1 MDFIDSVF
9 SGKSRHGPF
18 YKPACGIMALTER
31 LERKT
36 GRDTSRGL
44 DVLTGIYGP
53 SQGREWYQKYRI
65 LKWEKTLLFLTAGLG
80 LSTVL
85 AVASCTKGSE
95 NVEQLKRPAS
105 GDGSH
110 IYELEAQV
118 DGRRLKGISVEVA
131 EQPLSQERCRQLLM
145 EAREELEEFMEGAVP
160 DVDAVSEDILL
171 PDSLQ
176 NGLVEVSFRSSNY
189 GLMDNSGHVSNDLV
203 PEAGEA
209 VQLEAELSC
218 KEEQMLV
225 SYALRIVPEKMDDA
239 SRLERE
245 AARKMAEEE
254 TEEES
259 RVFILPDEYDGK
271 KVAWQLVRPSW
282 GGWIAGITAVGCILL
297 QLAFERD
304 LLREGDKRREQ
315 LLMEYPS
322 FLARLTLLAGTGM
335 PIRRI
340 FVRLAGESRK
350 EDAPQIYQEVL
361 KTVREMESGVTELN
375 AYENFGQRCRLPQ
388 YKKCA
393 SLLSQNV
400 RKGTGG
406 LLGALNQEA
415 ENAFEERKALAKRKG
430 EEAQTRLLL
439 PMVMMLVVVMILVMV
454 PACFSFGGF

>member
-1 MDFIDSVF
+1 
-9 SGKSRHGPF
+9 
-18 YKPACGIMALTER
+18 
-31 LERKT
+31 
-36 GRDTSRGL
+36 
-44 DVLTGIYGP
+44 
-53 SQGREWYQKYRI
+53 
-65 LKWEKTLLFLTAGLG
+65 
-80 LSTVL
+80 
-85 AVASCTKGSE
+85 
-95 NVEQLKRPAS
+95 
-105 GDGSH
+105 
-110 IYELEAQV
+110 
-118 DGRRLKGISVEVA
+118 
-131 EQPLSQERCRQLLM
+131 
-145 EAREELEEFMEGAVP
+145 
-160 DVDAVSEDILL
+160 
-171 PDSLQ
+171 
-176 NGLVEVSFRSSNY
+176 
-189 GLMDNSGHVSNDLV
+189 
-203 PEAGEA
+203 
-209 VQLEAELSC
+209 
-218 KEEQMLV
+218 MLV

-271 KVAWQLVRPSW
+271 KVTWQLVKPSW

-340 FVRLAGESRK
+340 VVRLAGESRK

>member
-1 MDFIDSVF
+1 MDFMDSVF

-18 YKPACGIMALTER
+18 YRPACRMLAMAEK

-36 GRDTSRGL
+36 GRDVSRGL
-44 DVLTGIYGP
+44 EMLTGIYGQA
-53 SQGREWYQKYRI
+53 QGREWYQRYRI
-65 LKWEKTLLFLTAGLG
+65 LKWERTLLFLTAGLG
-80 LSTVL
+80 LSAVL
-85 AVASCTKGSE
+85 AVTSWVKGSE
-95 NVEQLKRPAS
+95 NVEALERP
-105 GDGSH
+105 GTGEGSRV
-110 IYELEAQV
+110 YELKAQV
-118 DGRRLKGISVEVA
+118 DGRQLDGISVEVA
-131 EQPLSQERCRQLLM
+131 QQALSREQCRRLLT
-145 EAREELEEFMEGAVP
+145 AAQEELDALMRDTAGHM
-160 DVDAVSEDILL
+160 DAVSEDISL
-171 PDSLQ
+171 PDALQ
-176 NGLVEVSFRSSNY
+176 GGLVEVSFRSSDY
-189 GLMDNSGHVSNDLV
+189 DLMDSSGHIRRELIAES
-203 PEAGEA
+203 GEA
-209 VQLEAELSC
+209 VQLEAELAC
-218 KEEQMLV
+218 GEEQRYV
-225 SYALRIVPEKMDDA
+225 SYTLRIVPEKMDDA

-245 AARKMAEEE
+245 TARKMAEEE

-259 RVFILPDEYDGK
+259 QVFILPDEYDGK
-271 KVAWQLVRPSW
+271 KVTWQLAGDSW
-282 GGWIAGITAVGCILL
+282 GGWIAAVTVAGCIAL
-297 QLAFERD
+297 QMAFERD
-304 LLREGDKRREQ
+304 LLREGEKRGEQ
-315 LLMEYPS
+315 LLYEYPS

-340 FVRLAGESRK
+340 FVRLAKESSR
-350 EDAPQIYQEVL
+350 EDAPQVYREVL

-375 AYENFGQRCRLPQ
+375 AYENFGQRCRLLQ